1 MYVCI
6 HVCSCI
12 LSNIVPV
19 VISFIRCSS
28 SMVKPQPSQTFTPV
42 YSEIVTTPSIEKS
55 LSSKPLLMTSS
66 LTESIVPV
74 TSIQAS
80 TTSTVL
86 PSSTLSPGEKEMKKL
101 KQGNRFTLQM
111 LLHNLL
117 SKIGVLNTIV
127 STAYS

>member
-1 MYVCI
+1 
-6 HVCSCI
+6 
-12 LSNIVPV
+12 
-19 VISFIRCSS
+19 
-28 SMVKPQPSQTFTPV
+28 
-42 YSEIVTTPSIEKS
+42 
-55 LSSKPLLMTSS
+55 
-66 LTESIVPV
+66 
-74 TSIQAS
+74 
-80 TTSTVL
+80 L